1 MARRTAFTAAK
12 RQKERART
20 QKAEAKRARRE
31 GRDPSLAPEAPP
43 GLDEMVDRLGQA
55 LTDQGLASAD
65 EPTDGPGDADAAPSG
80 RGPAPPA

>member
-31 GRDPSLAPEAPP
+31 GRAPAAAPDEP
-43 GLDEMVDRLGQA
+43 PTLDELAERLGQA
-55 LTDQGLASAD
+55 LSDEGLVTDERGEAD
-65 EPTDGPGDADAAPSG
+65 DGTREGTGSAAPG
-80 RGPAPPA
+80 